1 MRIAIFGLGYVG
13 VVNMACFSKLGH
25 TVWGCDVKSQKVDS
39 IKNGISPIHEPGVD
53 ELLQLG
59 LSSGLVNA
67 STNAKEVLD
76 NADIALICVGT
87 PSAGDGKVNLDYTIN
102 TTLDLVDYLKQ
113 NDREFTIVYRST
125 IPPGTIGDNV
135 LSHFQNWD
143 GKHKPKVAFLP
154 EFLREGTAVKDFFHC
169 SRIVV
174 GSEGEEPK
182 ELKELLSFDSNIPL
196 VFTDYKTAEFVKYV
210 DNAFHAMKIA
220 FVNEIYSLGSSFGID
235 VQKANDIFLMDT
247 HLNVSKNYLRPGLP
261 FGGSCLP
268 KDLRAIQYFAKTNN
282 VQMPVIGNIINSNT
296 MLLDSMLEKIIA
308 KGAKSVSLYGLTFK
322 SGTDDVRESPMLRL
336 LYSMVEKGIDVK
348 VFDHDINL
356 TSLRIEHAAVVKHVV
371 SDADQAFSAA
381 EVIIVCKKGFEDYS
395 SSVNKNAYLFN
406 FYSLKNFNL
415 PNSQEMLYS

>member
-1 MRIAIFGLGYVG
+1 
-13 VVNMACFSKLGH
+13 
-25 TVWGCDVKSQKVDS
+25 
-39 IKNGISPIHEPGVD
+39 
-53 ELLQLG
+53 
-59 LSSGLVNA
+59 
-67 STNAKEVLD
+67 
-76 NADIALICVGT
+76 
-87 PSAGDGKVNLDYTIN
+87 
-102 TTLDLVDYLKQ
+102 
-113 NDREFTIVYRST
+113 
-125 IPPGTIGDNV
+125 
-135 LSHFQNWD
+135 
-143 GKHKPKVAFLP
+143 
-154 EFLREGTAVKDFFHC
+154 
-169 SRIVV
+169 VV

-182 ELKELLSFDSNIPL
+182 ELKELLSFDANIPL

-268 KDLRAIQYFAKTNN
+268 KDLRAIQYFAKSNN

-296 MLLDSMLEKIIA
+296 MLLDSMLEKIIS

-336 LYSMVEKGIDVK
+336 LYSMVEKGIEVK

-371 SDADQAFSAA
+371 SDADQAFSTA